1 MKEVTAMHLDK
12 NLDFTFL
19 WKFKIYALKV
29 KLCKSILLKLDY
41 KMEYPN
47 EDFEIF

>member
-1 MKEVTAMHLDK
+1 MYERSYCVPHLDK
-12 NLDFTFL
+12 NLDFNFL
-19 WKFKIYALKV
+19 GKFKIHALKF
-29 KLCKSILLKLDY
+29 CKSILLKLDD